1 MTIRIPSRNRR
12 GMLRL
17 AYPGQPRG
25 TLVHRDAHHDLVD
38 LSQEGARAAV
48 RSAPDAYQVGGRY
61 AVVLCLVSRTVL
73 ATEAEVTRV
82 TAGEVA
88 FRFCGLHFPFSMMLE
103 EHCAVLMGSG
113 PDGAGGSWA
122 PPQAVRA

>member
-17 AYPGQPRG
+17 AYPGQLRA
-25 TLVHRDAHHDLVD
+25 TLMHREARHELVD

-48 RSAPDAYQVGGRY
+48 GSAPDAYQVGGRY
-61 AVVLCLVSRTVL
+61 KIVLSLVSRTILV
-73 ATEAEVTRV
+73 AEAEATRV

-88 FRFCGLHFPFSMMLE
+88 FRFCGLHFPFSVMLE
-103 EHCAVLMGSG
+103 EHCAVLAGE
-113 PDGAGGSWA
+113 GAAGVERSA
-122 PPQAVRA
+122 